1 MAASAQAARDTGVVR
16 VGDEVRGTQS
26 IVAVMSRVWRHPSW
40 TAIEIAWRWA
50 FAAIAVVLV
59 HHYAVQVWRHVSPG
73 PMLVGSVD
81 LRPVTITE
89 PADSAFRIV
98 QAAVVLWPPVFA
110 VARWLGPLL
119 GFLWVLF
126 SAVGRTA
133 KLKRIDRTLE
143 VHAGTQILLATLRL
157 ASIAAV
163 FSVWVRGVMWSAT
176 TTITDAVAHGRE
188 PNLVGF
194 FALVVIGSLVPFVVW
209 STLSWIFTAAP
220 LMSLER
226 GTGTIASL
234 RHAAGL
240 AGARMKLVE
249 INLVMGITRVA
260 LLVLFM
266 VFSACPLPF
275 ESVESAAFLEG
286 WTACI
291 FLLYLVASDYFQ
303 VIRTVSYL
311 TMLRAFD
318 A

>member
-1 MAASAQAARDTGVVR
+1 MAASAQATRDTGVVR
-16 VGDEVRGTQS
+16 AGDEVRGTQS
-26 IVAVMSRVWRHPSW
+26 IVAVMSRVWCHPSW

-50 FAAIAVVLV
+50 FAAIALVLIQ
-59 HHYAVQVWRHVSPG
+59 HYAVQVWHHVSPA
-73 PMLVGSVD
+73 PMIVGSVD
-81 LRPVTITE
+81 LRPITVTQPTD
-89 PADSAFRIV
+89 AAFRIV
-98 QAAVVLWPPVFA
+98 QAATVLWPPVFA

-119 GFLWVLF
+119 GLLWVLF

-133 KLKRIDRTLE
+133 KLKRIDPALE

-157 ASIAAV
+157 AAIATV
-163 FSVWVRGVMWSAT
+163 FFVWVRGVMWSAT
-176 TTITDAVAHGRE
+176 RTITSAVAHGRE

-194 FALVVIGSLVPFVVW
+194 FALVVIGSLALFIAW

-220 LMSLER
+220 LVSLER
-226 GTGTIASL
+226 GTGVGESL
-234 RHAAGL
+234 RRAAGL
-240 AGARMKLVE
+240 TGARMKLVE

-291 FLLYLVASDYFQ
+291 FLLYLIASDYFQ

-311 TMLRAFD
+311 TMLRAFG